1 MQVPQAFKM
10 ACLLCAAM
18 MQTATSRAQLP
29 TITNQPTS
37 RALWAGGTVMFAV
50 GVSGTGPFAYQWQL
64 NNTNLPNC
72 IITTVAGNGTTT
84 YSGEG
89 GAATA
94 AGLYFPE
101 GVVIDVAGNIFI
113 ADSYHFCI
121 RKVNTNGIITTFAG
135 NGTQSYSGDGGIA
148 NKAGLNLPSNLT
160 LDASGNL
167 FIADY
172 GNQRIRRVSTN
183 GIITTVAGNGTNG
196 YSGDTGAATNASLSY
211 PNGVAVDATGNLFIA
226 DRISYPCIRKVDI
239 NGIIT
244 TFAGNGTNG
253 YSGDGGAATNAHF
266 NWPSDVALDA
276 SDNLFITDYKN
287 NRIREVS
294 TNGIITTYAGND
306 TNGYS
311 GDGGAAT
318 NANLY
323 APNGVVI
330 DASNNLFFS
339 DYNNHRI
346 RKVNQNGIISTVAGG
361 GVNFPGDGDYATN
374 AIVGFPCG
382 IALDSCGNIFITLFQ
397 KCLIQKV
404 TNTQGPALGLNNV
417 TVTNAGNYQLVVTG
431 SGGSV
436 TSSVVTLIVAS
447 SPLIYRTVRN
457 SDGSVALNFVSRP
470 GSTNVVS
477 YTTNLLPPIV
487 WQALST
493 NIAGADGNW
502 QFTDIT
508 TAYYQTKFYRS
519 LTH

>member
-1 MQVPQAFKM
+1 MKMPQAVKM

-18 MQTATSRAQLP
+18 VQAATSRAQLP

-94 AGLYFPE
+94 SGLYFPE

-226 DRISYPCIRKVDI
+226 DRITYP
-239 NGIIT
+239 
-244 TFAGNGTNG
+244 
-253 YSGDGGAATNAHF
+253 
-266 NWPSDVALDA
+266 
-276 SDNLFITDYKN
+276 
-287 NRIREVS
+287 RIRSEEH
-294 TNGIITTYAGND
+294 T
-306 TNGYS
+306 
-311 GDGGAAT
+311 
-318 NANLY
+318 
-323 APNGVVI
+323 
-330 DASNNLFFS
+330 
-339 DYNNHRI
+339 
-346 RKVNQNGIISTVAGG
+346 
-361 GVNFPGDGDYATN
+361 
-374 AIVGFPCG
+374 
-382 IALDSCGNIFITLFQ
+382 
-397 KCLIQKV
+397 
-404 TNTQGPALGLNNV
+404 
-417 TVTNAGNYQLVVTG
+417 
-431 SGGSV
+431 
-436 TSSVVTLIVAS
+436 
-447 SPLIYRTVRN
+447 
-457 SDGSVALNFVSRP
+457 
-470 GSTNVVS
+470 
-477 YTTNLLPPIV
+477 
-487 WQALST
+487 
-493 NIAGADGNW
+493 
-502 QFTDIT
+502 
-508 TAYYQTKFYRS
+508 
-519 LTH
+519 

>member
-1 MQVPQAFKM
+1 MNASQSLKI
-10 ACLLCAAM
+10 ACLLCAAIL
-18 MQTATSRAQLP
+18 QPITSGAQLP
-29 TITNQPTS
+29 TITNQPVG
-37 RALWAGGTVMFAV
+37 RALWEGGTVTFAV

-64 NNTNLPNC
+64 NNTNLPNG

-101 GVVIDVAGNIFI
+101 GVATDIAGDIFI
-113 ADSYHFCI
+113 ADSYHFRI

-135 NGTQSYSGDGGIA
+135 NGTQSYSGDGGTA
-148 NKAGLNLPSNLT
+148 TKAGLNLPSNLT

-172 GNQRIRRVSTN
+172 GNHRVRRVST
-183 GIITTVAGNGTNG
+183 
-196 YSGDTGAATNASLSY
+196 
-211 PNGVAVDATGNLFIA
+211 
-226 DRISYPCIRKVDI
+226 

-436 TSSVVTLIVAS
+436 TSSV
-447 SPLIYRTVRN
+447 
-457 SDGSVALNFVSRP
+457 
-470 GSTNVVS
+470 
-477 YTTNLLPPIV
+477 LL
-487 WQALST
+487 
-493 NIAGADGNW
+493 
-502 QFTDIT
+502 
-508 TAYYQTKFYRS
+508 
-519 LTH
+519 